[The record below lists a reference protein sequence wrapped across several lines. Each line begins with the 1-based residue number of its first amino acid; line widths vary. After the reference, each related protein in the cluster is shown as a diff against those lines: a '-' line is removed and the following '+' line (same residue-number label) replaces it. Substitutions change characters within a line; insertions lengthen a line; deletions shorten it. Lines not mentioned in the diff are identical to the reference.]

1 MKQHLER
8 LIALQEAD
16 LRLEEIAERKRRIPE
31 MVEAARQPLLTAQAT
46 RDSLKQEL
54 DKLTKDRKTCEQDL
68 AAQEQTISKLQDR
81 TTKGEIKTN
90 REYQAH
96 LVEVELAKK
105 KKGEIEDQLLILM
118 DQVDTKKKD
127 LAQAEAAAKEADK
140 RLTAEK
146 ASLEGSVGA
155 LEEELAALRQ
165 KRETMVVAIEP
176 SLLRTY
182 EKLRRSKK
190 GHALA
195 GVSKD
200 GSCMACRL
208 HVQPQVVAEVKRA
221 ATIHTCEHCQR
232 ILYWPWEPVQVV
244 PKQERKTEEVEVE
257 ETAETTD

>member
-1 MKQHLER
+1 MKEHLDR

-31 MVEAARQPLLTAQAT
+31 LVEAARQPLLTAQAT
-46 RDSLKQEL
+46 RDSLKQEVDRL
-54 DKLTKDRKTCEQDL
+54 SKDRKSCEQDL
-68 AAQEQTISKLQDR
+68 AEQEQAISKLQDR

-96 LVEVELAKK
+96 LVEIELAKK
-105 KKGEIEDQLLILM
+105 KKGEIEEQLLILM

-244 PKQERKTEEVEVE
+244 PKQERKAEGVEVE

>member
-1 MKQHLER
+1 MKEHLDR

-31 MVEAARQPLLTAQAT
+31 LVEAARQPLLTAQAT
-46 RDSLKQEL
+46 LDSLKQEV
-54 DKLTKDRKTCEQDL
+54 DKLTKDRKSCEQDL
-68 AAQEQTISKLQDR
+68 AEQEQTISKLQDR

-96 LVEVELAKK
+96 LVEIELAKK
-105 KKGEIEDQLLILM
+105 KKGEIEEQLLILM
-118 DQVDTKKKD
+118 DQVDTRKRD
-127 LAQAEAAAKEADK
+127 LAQAEAATKEADK
-140 RLTAEK
+140 RFTAEK

-155 LEEELAALRQ
+155 LDEELAALRQ
-165 KRETMVVAIEP
+165 KRETMIAAIEP

-195 GVSKD
+195 GVNKD

-232 ILYWPWEPVQVV
+232 ILYWTGEPVQII
-244 PKQERKTEEVEVE
+244 PKEERKADEVEVE
-257 ETAETTD
+257 ETAETTE

>member
-1 MKQHLER
+1 MKEHLDR

-31 MVEAARQPLLTAQAT
+31 LVEAARQPLLTAQAT
-46 RDSLKQEL
+46 RDSLKQEV
-54 DKLTKDRKTCEQDL
+54 DKLSKDRKSCEQDL
-68 AAQEQTISKLQDR
+68 AEQEQAISKLQDR

-96 LVEVELAKK
+96 LVEIELAKK
-105 KKGEIEDQLLILM
+105 KKGEIEEQLLILM

-232 ILYWPWEPVQVV
+232 ILYWTGEPAQIV
-244 PKQERKTEEVEVE
+244 PQPERKAEEVEVE
-257 ETAETTD
+257 EATETTD

>member
-1 MKQHLER
+1 MKEHLDR

-16 LRLEEIAERKRRIPE
+16 LRLEELAERKRRIPE

-46 RDSLKQEL
+46 RDSLKQEV
-54 DKLTKDRKTCEQDL
+54 DKLSKDRKSCEQNL
-68 AAQEQTISKLQDR
+68 AEQEQVISKLQDR
-81 TTKGEIKTN
+81 NTKGEIKTN

-96 LVEVELAKK
+96 LVEIELAKK
-105 KKGEIEDQLLILM
+105 KKGEIEEQLLILM

-140 RLTAEK
+140 RFAAEK

-165 KRETMVVAIEP
+165 KRETMVAAIEP

-221 ATIHTCEHCQR
+221 VTIHTCEHCQR

-244 PKQERKTEEVEVE
+244 PKQERKAEGVEVE

>member
-118 DQVDTKKKD
+118 DQVDTRKKD
-127 LAQAEAAAKEADK
+127 LAQAEAAVKEADK
-140 RLTAEK
+140 RFAAEK

-155 LEEELAALRQ
+155 LDEELAALKQ
-165 KRETMVVAIEP
+165 KREAMVAAIDP
-176 SLLRTY
+176 TLLRTY

-195 GVSKD
+195 GVNKD
-200 GSCMACRL
+200 GTCMACRL

-232 ILYWPWEPVQVV
+232 ILYWTGEPVQII
-244 PKQERKTEEVEVE
+244 PQPERKGDEVEVE
-257 ETAETTD
+257 ETAETTE

>member
-1 MKQHLER
+1 MKEHLDR

-31 MVEAARQPLLTAQAT
+31 LVEAARQPLLTVQAT
-46 RDSLKQEL
+46 RDSLKQEV
-54 DKLTKDRKTCEQDL
+54 DKLSKDRKSCEQDL
-68 AAQEQTISKLQDR
+68 AEQEQAISKLQDR

-96 LVEVELAKK
+96 LVEIELAKK
-105 KKGEIEDQLLILM
+105 KKGEIEEQLLILM

-127 LAQAEAAAKEADK
+127 LAQAEAVAKEADK
-140 RLTAEK
+140 RFAAEK

-195 GVSKD
+195 GVNKD
-200 GSCMACRL
+200 GSCIACRL

-232 ILYWPWEPVQVV
+232 ILYWTGEPVQII
-244 PKQERKTEEVEVE
+244 PQPERKADEVEVE
-257 ETAETTD
+257 ETAETTE

>member
-1 MKQHLER
+1 MKEHLDR

-31 MVEAARQPLLTAQAT
+31 LVEAARQPLLTAQAT
-46 RDSLKQEL
+46 RDSLKQEV
-54 DKLTKDRKTCEQDL
+54 DKLSKDRKSCEQDL
-68 AAQEQTISKLQDR
+68 AEQEQAISKLQDR

-96 LVEVELAKK
+96 LVEIELAKK
-105 KKGEIEDQLLILM
+105 KKGEIEEQLLILM

-244 PKQERKTEEVEVE
+244 PKQERKAEEVEVE